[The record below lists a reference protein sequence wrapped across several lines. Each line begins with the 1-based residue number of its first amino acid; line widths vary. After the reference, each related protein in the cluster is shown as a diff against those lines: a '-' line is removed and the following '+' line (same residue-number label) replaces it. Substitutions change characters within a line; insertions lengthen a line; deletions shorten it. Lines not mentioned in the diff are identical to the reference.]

1 MSGEIAKIYKM
12 GIYHF
17 KWPDT
22 IIIKLDT
29 LKRNIENQQIK
40 VERLNRG
47 IYCLIIDGKSTKLI
61 KN

>member
-29 LKRNIENQQIK
+29 LKRNIENKFKGNTYEINK
-40 VERLNRG
+40 KMK
-47 IYCLIIDGKSTKLI
+47 I
-61 KN
+61 